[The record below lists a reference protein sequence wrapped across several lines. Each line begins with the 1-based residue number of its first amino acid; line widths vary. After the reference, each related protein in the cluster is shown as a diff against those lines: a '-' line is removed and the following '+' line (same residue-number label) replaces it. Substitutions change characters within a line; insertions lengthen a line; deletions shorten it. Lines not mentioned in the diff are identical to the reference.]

1 MERRIEGGVRHAERI
16 EQPLLEKCVERLA
29 ADDFDDATDGVDA
42 GLAVAPGRA
51 RFTCHGSGQIE
62 RNQVGQRADLGT
74 IAGRFS
80 ETRRVRHQLR
90 QRQVGGSTGGRLE
103 RGELGQVLGDRIGD
117 LEFALVLQ
125 HEHGDAGD
133 RFRHRSDPEHRVG
146 LQRGG
151 GRDIGQTGGLKMQY
165 RVLGHHDGDRAGD
178 DLLIDGPLHGRA
190 YPRQLGWCTAG
201 DNDKGQG
208 GKRQAEGKD
217 HGETGET
224 VGTYQLGLPVSETNT
239 IFGTA
244 RARRGRSF

>member
-51 RFTCHGSGQIE
+51 RFTRHRCAQVE
-62 RNQVGQRADLGT
+62 RNQLGQRANLGG
-74 IAGRFS
+74 IGWSFP
-80 ETRRVRHQLR
+80 EPRRVRHQLR
-90 QRQVGGSTGGRLE
+90 QRQVGGSTGGCLE

-146 LQRGG
+146 LHWNRFG
-151 GRDIGQTGGLKMQY
+151 DVGQAGGLQVQH
-165 RVLGHHDGDRAGD
+165 RVLGHHNGDSAGD
-178 DLLIDGPLHGRA
+178 DLLIDGPLHRRA
-190 YPRQLGWCTAG
+190 NPRQLGGCTAG
-201 DNDKGQG
+201 DHDQG
-208 GKRQAEGKD
+208 
-217 HGETGET
+217 
-224 VGTYQLGLPVSETNT
+224 
-239 IFGTA
+239 
-244 RARRGRSF
+244 